1 MNLRWLV
8 LALLLGTL
16 TSHANAQSIFDFD
29 DWMQRIDD
37 SSQDLQRHIDGRRRE
52 QAVDTARDIEQ
63 LYALMEKFFEKRG
76 DASDAIR
83 ISREGKALAALIQSD
98 LAKQK
103 FKNAKA
109 NAIAIAQ
116 GCRGCHTHYKPL

>member
-1 MNLRWLV
+1 MNKRWLT
-8 LALLLGTL
+8 LALVLGVLSGT
-16 TSHANAQSIFDFD
+16 AAAQSILDFD

-52 QAVDTARDIEQ
+52 QASDMARDIEQ
-63 LYALMEKFFEKRG
+63 LYGFMEKFFEKRG
-76 DASDAIR
+76 DSSDAIR
-83 ISREGKALAALIQSD
+83 LSREGKALAALIQND
-98 LAKQK
+98 LAKRR

-116 GCRGCHTHYKPL
+116 GCRGCHTNYKPL

>member
-1 MNLRWLV
+1 MNKRWLT
-8 LALLLGTL
+8 LALMLGALSGT
-16 TSHANAQSIFDFD
+16 AIAQSIFEFD

-37 SSQDLQRHIDGRRRE
+37 SSQDLQRHIDGRRRD

-63 LYALMEKFFEKRG
+63 LYGLMEKFFEKRG
-76 DASDAIR
+76 DSSDAIR

-98 LAKQK
+98 LARQR
-103 FKNAKA
+103 FKNARA

-116 GCRGCHTHYKPL
+116 GCRGCHTNYKPL